1 MTPLDIDRPS
11 LLDELR
17 ELETELHQNETRYNR
32 KRMEALLHPEFLEF
46 GRSGRGYTR
55 AEVLEEF
62 GPGNQLSAIHSG
74 QFGLILLAEHVALL
88 TYVSAHKDAKGV
100 LYRHSLRSSVWVH
113 TKVGWQL
120 RFHQGTPIT
129 EGAELA

>member
-11 LLDELR
+11 LLEELR
-17 ELETELHQNETRYNR
+17 GLETELHQNATRHNR
-32 KRMEALLHPEFLEF
+32 QRMEALLHPEFLEF
-46 GRSGRGYTR
+46 GRSGRRYTR

-62 GPGNQLSAIHSG
+62 GPDNQLPAIHSG
-74 QFGLILLAEHVALL
+74 RFDLILLAEHVALL
-88 TYVSAHKDAKGV
+88 TYVSAHKDAKGD
-100 LYRHSLRSSVWVH
+100 LYRHNLRSSVWVH